1 MRPLLLG
8 HRGSPRAFP
17 ENTLAGFQA
26 ALEAGLDGVELDVR
40 RLRDGVLVVHHDA
53 ALPDGRPLA
62 TLGRLDLPGQVP
74 TLAQALAWARQSGA
88 FVNVELKFERAWPDD
103 RVHRSLDLIRA
114 FELTPRVIVSSFN
127 PLLLIAARRRAP
139 EVPRALLIHRLY
151 RWGPLDLVPPVMRLT
166 GCAALHPAQTL
177 VTRDLL
183 AQARRSGWQVN
194 VWTVNNAAEAL
205 RLSHLGA
212 DGLIG
217 DLPAVL
223 LGARQPGGTGA

>member
-26 ALEAGLDGVELDVR
+26 ALDAGLDGVELDVR
-40 RLRDGVLVVHHDA
+40 RLRDGVLVVYHDA
-53 ALPDGRPLA
+53 ALPGGQALS
-62 TLGRLDLPGQVP
+62 TLRRLDLPGHVP
-74 TLAQALAWARQSGA
+74 TLAQALAWARHSGA
-88 FVNVELKFERAWPDD
+88 FVNVELKFEGLWPDD
-103 RVHRSLDLIRA
+103 RVGRTLDLIRG
-114 FELTPRVIVSSFN
+114 FGLGQRVIVSSFN
-127 PLLLIAARRRAP
+127 PLQLLAARRHAP
-139 EVPRALLIHRLY
+139 EVARGLLVHRAY

-166 GCAALHPAQTL
+166 GSAALHPTHEL

-183 AQARRSGWQVN
+183 AQARRQGWQVN

-205 RLSHLGA
+205 RLAHLGA

-217 DLPAVL
+217 DVPAAL
-223 LGARQPGGTGA
+223 LGARLPA